1 MIFYQNVHKSCALK
15 HVTISPAIK
24 LFHILAGHP
33 TSRGKGVETSFA
45 RQQVT
50 QGIGARCK
58 NVGKMYK
65 VFENIYL
72 TKRV

>member
-1 MIFYQNVHKSCALK
+1 MSKSCAPK
-15 HVTISPAIK
+15 NVMISPAIK
-24 LFHILAGHP
+24 LFHIHP

-65 VFENIYL
+65 VFDKIHL
-72 TKRV
+72 T